1 MSERTTR
8 AVPAVVLAAGGS
20 TRCPG
25 GKLTREFGGRPLL
38 YWTLETLQQSPLV
51 SAIVLVC
58 GFQGESVAQ
67 AAEPFGKVRT
77 VSNPLWP
84 EGLASSLRTGIGA
97 VPQSSPGALVCL
109 ADTPFFKAETLRAL
123 IPVDDLNLVVLPRY
137 QGRHGHPKYFPHLLF
152 PELLKLE
159 GDEGA
164 RSILRRFQEK
174 TRIVEVDDPGI
185 LKDFDTPEDFS

>member
-1 MSERTTR
+1 MSERTMT

-25 GKLTREFGGRPLL
+25 GKLTREFAGRPLL
-38 YWTLETLQQSPLV
+38 CWTLETLEQSPLV
-51 SAIVLVC
+51 SSVILVC
-58 GFQGESVAQ
+58 GFQRELIAR

-77 VSNPLWP
+77 VSNPVWS

-97 VPQSSPGALVCL
+97 VPHSSPGALVCL
-109 ADTPFFKAETLRAL
+109 ADTPFFKAETLRAV

-137 QGRHGHPKYFPHLLF
+137 QGRHGHPKYFPHRLF
-152 PELLKLE
+152 PELLKLK

-164 RSILRRFQEK
+164 RSVLSRFKEE
-174 TRIVEVDDPGI
+174 TRTVELDDPGI